1 MSGFRTKRLIVFLLK
16 LKTKSMRLPLLLILL
31 PLLALTTDA
40 YIYGRNLRNRSRWVK
55 ILWWSVTAVVLV
67 AVFVAVLF
75 QFKFRGT
82 IDINVAMWIFYGFFL
97 VYMPKWFYSI
107 CSLFDYLPRL
117 WHKRRGS
124 WGHFV
129 GLALSFYVM
138 GSMLYGAFYARQH
151 PVYNYRTITFDRLP
165 EAFDGYRIVQFSDLH
180 IETLGSAGRY
190 LPRWVADIDS
200 LHPDLIVFTGDLVN
214 RQGGELPRYMPEL
227 SRLSATDGV
236 YSVLGNHDYGD
247 YYHWSSPAEQEKT
260 LQQLIA
266 DEGRMGWHMLNNRSV
281 WLHRGNDSIALIGVE
296 NWGMPPFPQYGRL
309 AEAYPALNDS
319 TFKILLSHNPL
330 HWRHEV
336 IPQSNIDLTLS
347 GHTHAMQL
355 KLGWKGFEYS
365 LAEPMYPEWSG
376 LYTAPDGRHKLYVN
390 EGMGCVF
397 LPMRIGARPE
407 ITVITLKK
415 EP

>member
-117 WHKRRGS
+117 WHKRRGR

-165 EAFDGYRIVQFSDLH
+165 
-180 IETLGSAGRY
+180 
-190 LPRWVADIDS
+190 
-200 LHPDLIVFTGDLVN
+200 
-214 RQGGELPRYMPEL
+214 
-227 SRLSATDGV
+227 
-236 YSVLGNHDYGD
+236 
-247 YYHWSSPAEQEKT
+247 
-260 LQQLIA
+260 
-266 DEGRMGWHMLNNRSV
+266 
-281 WLHRGNDSIALIGVE
+281 
-296 NWGMPPFPQYGRL
+296 
-309 AEAYPALNDS
+309 
-319 TFKILLSHNPL
+319 
-330 HWRHEV
+330 
-336 IPQSNIDLTLS
+336 
-347 GHTHAMQL
+347 
-355 KLGWKGFEYS
+355 
-365 LAEPMYPEWSG
+365 
-376 LYTAPDGRHKLYVN
+376 
-390 EGMGCVF
+390 
-397 LPMRIGARPE
+397 
-407 ITVITLKK
+407 
-415 EP
+415 

>member
-1 MSGFRTKRLIVFLLK
+1 
-16 LKTKSMRLPLLLILL
+16 MRLPLLLISL
-31 PLLALTTDA
+31 PLLALLTDV
-40 YIYGRNLRNRSRWVK
+40 YLFRRHLRHAPGWLK
-55 ILWWSVTAVVLV
+55 ACWWSLTGVVLV
-67 AVFVAVLF
+67 AVFLAVLF
-75 QFKFRGT
+75 QVKFRGI
-82 IDINVAMWIFYGFFL
+82 IDINVAMWAFYAFFL

-107 CSLFDYLPRL
+107 LSLFDYLPLL
-117 WHKRRGS
+117 WHKRRGR
-124 WGHFV
+124 WGHIV
-129 GLALSFYVM
+129 GSALALFVAASI
-138 GSMLYGAFYARQH
+138 LYGAFYARQH
-151 PVYNYRTITFDRLP
+151 PVYNERTISFDRLP
-165 EAFDGYRIVQFSDLH
+165 EGFDGYRIVQFSDLH

-190 LPRWVADIDS
+190 LPEWVDRINS

-214 RQGGELPRYMPEL
+214 RQGGELPPFMDEL

-247 YYHWSSPAEQEKT
+247 YYHWTSPADQAKT
-260 LQQLIA
+260 LQKLIA
-266 DEGRMGWHMLNNRSV
+266 DEGHMGWHMLNNRSV
-281 WLHRGNDSIALIGVE
+281 YLHRGNDSIALIGVE

-336 IPQSNIDLTLS
+336 IPRTNIDLTLS

-376 LYTAPDGRHKLYVN
+376 LYVAPDGHHKLYVN
-390 EGMGCVF
+390 EGIGCVF
-397 LPMRIGARPE
+397 LPIRIGARPE
-407 ITVITLKK
+407 ITIITLKK
-415 EP
+415 DS

>member
-1 MSGFRTKRLIVFLLK
+1 
-16 LKTKSMRLPLLLILL
+16 MRLPLLLISL
-31 PLLALTTDA
+31 PLLALLTDV
-40 YIYGRNLRNRSRWVK
+40 YLFRRHLRHAPGWLK
-55 ILWWSVTAVVLV
+55 ACWWSLTGVVLV
-67 AVFVAVLF
+67 AVFLAVLF
-75 QFKFRGT
+75 QVKFRGT
-82 IDINVAMWIFYGFFL
+82 IDINVAMWAFYAFFL

-107 CSLFDYLPRL
+107 LSLFDYLPRL
-117 WHKRRGS
+117 WHKPRSR
-124 WGHFV
+124 WGHIV
-129 GLALSFYVM
+129 GSALALFVAASI
-138 GSMLYGAFYARQH
+138 LYGAFYARQH
-151 PVYNYRTITFDRLP
+151 PVYNERTISFDRLP
-165 EAFDGYRIVQFSDLH
+165 EGFDGYRIVQFSDLH

-190 LPRWVADIDS
+190 LPEWVDRINS

-214 RQGGELPRYMPEL
+214 RQGGELPPFMDEL

-247 YYHWSSPAEQEKT
+247 YYHWTSPADQAKT
-260 LQQLIA
+260 LQKLIA

-281 WLHRGNDSIALIGVE
+281 YLHRGNDSIALIGVE

-309 AEAYPALNDS
+309 NEAYPARNDS

-336 IPQSNIDLTLS
+336 IPRTNIDLTLS

-376 LYTAPDGRHKLYVN
+376 LYVAPDGHHKLYVN
-390 EGMGCVF
+390 EGIGCVF
-397 LPMRIGARPE
+397 LPIRIGARPE
-407 ITVITLKK
+407 ITIITLKK
-415 EP
+415 DS

>member
-1 MSGFRTKRLIVFLLK
+1 
-16 LKTKSMRLPLLLILL
+16 MRLPLLLISL
-31 PLLALTTDA
+31 PLLALLTDV
-40 YIYGRNLRNRSRWVK
+40 YLFRRHLRHAPGWLK
-55 ILWWSVTAVVLV
+55 ACWWSLTGVVLV
-67 AVFVAVLF
+67 AVFLAVLF
-75 QFKFRGT
+75 QVKFRGT
-82 IDINVAMWIFYGFFL
+82 IDINVAMWAFYAFFL

-107 CSLFDYLPRL
+107 LSLFDYLPLL
-117 WHKRRGS
+117 WHKRRGR
-124 WGHFV
+124 WGHFA
-129 GLALSFYVM
+129 GAALALFVAA
-138 GSMLYGAFYARQH
+138 SMLYGAFYARQH
-151 PVYNYRTITFDRLP
+151 PVYNERTISFDRLP
-165 EAFDGYRIVQFSDLH
+165 EGFDGYRIVQFSDLH

-190 LPRWVADIDS
+190 LPEWVDRINS

-214 RQGGELPRYMPEL
+214 RQGGELPPFMDEL

-247 YYHWSSPAEQEKT
+247 YYHWRSPADQAKT
-260 LQQLIA
+260 LQKLIA

-281 WLHRGNDSIALIGVE
+281 YLHRGNDSIALIGVE

-309 AEAYPALNDS
+309 DEAYPTRNDS

-336 IPQSNIDLTLS
+336 IPRTNIDLTLS

-376 LYTAPDGRHKLYVN
+376 LYVAPDGHHKLYVN
-390 EGMGCVF
+390 EGIGCVF
-397 LPMRIGARPE
+397 LPIRIGARPE
-407 ITVITLKK
+407 ITIITLKK
-415 EP
+415 DS

>member
-1 MSGFRTKRLIVFLLK
+1 
-16 LKTKSMRLPLLLILL
+16 MRLPLLLILL
-31 PLLALTTDA
+31 PILALTADT
-40 YIYGRNLRNRSRWVK
+40 YIYRRNLRRQSRWVK
-55 ILWWSVTAVVLV
+55 ILWWSLTGVVLA
-67 AVFVAVLF
+67 AVFIGVLL

-82 IDINVAMWIFYGFFL
+82 LDINTTMWIFYTFFL
-97 VYMPKWFYSI
+97 VYMPKWFYTI
-107 CSLFDYLPRL
+107 FSLPDYLPCL
-117 WHKRRGS
+117 WHKRHS
-124 WGHFV
+124 HWGHIAGLV
-129 GLALSFYVM
+129 LALYVM

-151 PVYNYRTITFDRLP
+151 PVYNHRTITCERLP

-180 IETLGSAGRY
+180 LETLGSADRY
-190 LPRWVADIDS
+190 LPRWVAGIDS

-214 RQGGELPRYMPEL
+214 RQGGELTPYMDEL

-236 YSVLGNHDYGD
+236 YSILGNHDYGD
-247 YYHWSSPAEQEKT
+247 YYHWESPAEKEKT

-266 DEGRMGWHMLNNRSV
+266 DESRMGWHLLNNRSV

-296 NWGMPPFPQYGRL
+296 NWGLPPFPQYGRL
-309 AEAYPALNDS
+309 SEAYPNLNDS

-336 IPQSNIDLTLS
+336 IPHSNIDLTLS

-355 KLGWKGFEYS
+355 KLGWEGFEYS

-376 LYTAPDGRHKLYVN
+376 LYTAPDGHHKLYVN

-415 EP
+415 DS